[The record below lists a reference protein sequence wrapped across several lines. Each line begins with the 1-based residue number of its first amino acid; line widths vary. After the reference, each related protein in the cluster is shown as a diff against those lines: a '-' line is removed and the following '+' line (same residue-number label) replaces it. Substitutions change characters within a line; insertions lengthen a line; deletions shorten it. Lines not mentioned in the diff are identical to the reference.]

1 MSKPTLAQLLNEAQ
15 RRSETSQPLS
25 CPHCGAVLPEGW
37 RTDDVTSETKENDP
51 DNDGDAAK
59 ALKVKYADRQLSVV
73 DRILLNRGIDP
84 FEED

>member
-1 MSKPTLAQLLNEAQ
+1 MRPTLAQLLNEAVK
-15 RRSETSQPLS
+15 RAETSKPMS
-25 CPHCGAVLPEGW
+25 CPHCGEPLPAGW
-37 RTDDVTSETKENDP
+37 RTDNMTSETQENDP

-59 ALKVKYADRQLSVV
+59 ALQARYAGRQLSVV